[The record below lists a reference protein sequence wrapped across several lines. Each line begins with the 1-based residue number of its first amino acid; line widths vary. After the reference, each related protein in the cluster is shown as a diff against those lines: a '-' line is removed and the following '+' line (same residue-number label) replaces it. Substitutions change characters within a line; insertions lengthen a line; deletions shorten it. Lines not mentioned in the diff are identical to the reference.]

1 MAKSKSRPQTTENK
15 ETKTETKVEEKE
27 STSTKSKTE
36 LTNEQIDKAMA
47 NPIDVK
53 FAHSDLVKFA
63 ALSRKMSCE
72 QIYREFVGNP
82 KAFIA
87 ITNNKDFKSIKDLM
101 KNPNV
106 TYRGNVI
113 TDKLKEAFIL
123 WLTKSTNY
131 ANERLKKSNV

>member
-15 ETKTETKVEEKE
+15 GTKLETKVEEKI
-27 STSTKSKTE
+27 STSTNSKSE
-36 LTNEQIDKAMA
+36 LTKEQIDKAMT
-47 NPIDVK
+47 NPIDVI
-53 FAHSDLVKFA
+53 FAHNDLVKFA

-72 QIYREFVGNP
+72 QIYREFVSNP
-82 KAFIA
+82 KAFVA
-87 ITNNKDFKSIKDLM
+87 IRNNKDFKSIKDLM

-106 TYRGNVI
+106 TYGGNVI
-113 TDKLKEAFIL
+113 TDKLKESFIL

>member
-15 ETKTETKVEEKE
+15 ETKTETKVEDKK

-72 QIYREFVGNP
+72 QIYREFVCNP

-106 TYRGNVI
+106 TRGNAI

-123 WLTKSTNY
+123 WLTKNTNY